1 MLAVGTVLLDA
12 VVVMVL
18 SMVNT
23 ELGCGVLRPGGSS
36 AFSKSDVLLLNVGY
50 TAVVVVVGVFVI
62 GCVGGGRVGE
72 QYIVVVDGTKESIL
86 VKDKKKKIQCG
97 GVIGMAVF
105 PGRMCSLAEIVL
117 TNRTLNRTHTHTHT
131 FTIKCAA

>member
-50 TAVVVVVGVFVI
+50 TAVVVVGVFVI

-86 VKDKKKKIQCG
+86 VKDKKKRK
-97 GVIGMAVF
+97 F
-105 PGRMCSLAEIVL
+105 NAEELLGWQYFLVECVVWQRL
-117 TNRTLNRTHTHTHT
+117 
-131 FTIKCAA
+131 C

>member
-1 MLAVGTVLLDA
+1 MLAVGTVSLG
-12 VVVMVL
+12 VVVVVAVL

-62 GCVGGGRVGE
+62 GCVGGGRVGA
-72 QYIVVVDGTKESIL
+72 QYTLVVDGTKESIL
-86 VKDKKKKIQCG
+86 VKDKKENSMQRSYWDGSI
-97 GVIGMAVF
+97 
-105 PGRMCSLAEIVL
+105 SW
-117 TNRTLNRTHTHTHT
+117 
-131 FTIKCAA
+131 